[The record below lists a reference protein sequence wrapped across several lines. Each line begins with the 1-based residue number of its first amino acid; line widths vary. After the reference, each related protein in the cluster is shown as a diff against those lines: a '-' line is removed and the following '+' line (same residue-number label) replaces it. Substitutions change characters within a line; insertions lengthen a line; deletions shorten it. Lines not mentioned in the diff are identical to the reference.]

1 MNAIYRGEVRRLRG
15 GTIKVP
21 PRCLSNRS
29 SGRSRHARQTAWH
42 DADGGERNMFV
53 NEAIADEV
61 RKDQG
66 VTLTFPFGDRK
77 FEEHSAAVVEEE
89 EIREARDRT
98 RARR

>member
-1 MNAIYRGEVRRLRG
+1 
-15 GTIKVP
+15 
-21 PRCLSNRS
+21 
-29 SGRSRHARQTAWH
+29 
-42 DADGGERNMFV
+42 MFV

-77 FEEHSAAVVEEE
+77 FEEHSAAGVEEE